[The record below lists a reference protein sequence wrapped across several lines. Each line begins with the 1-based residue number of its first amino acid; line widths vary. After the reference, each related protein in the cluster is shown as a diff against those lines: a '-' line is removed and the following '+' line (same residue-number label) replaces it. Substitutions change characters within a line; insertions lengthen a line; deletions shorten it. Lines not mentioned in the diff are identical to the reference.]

1 MQRFADQPLGDR
13 PAVVVLGAAKLG
25 NYVVLQ
31 PLLRG
36 LRRKYPQADL
46 TYVGS
51 RRTRELERLT
61 PWIDRSLPLAER
73 REGASAVL
81 EGWRRR
87 RGSPDL
93 VINAD
98 GHSPHTRAWVRA
110 LAPRYVVGQADLP
123 AGDHPLQR
131 LSLDP
136 DWSAPDLER
145 RYAGWIGATAI
156 GALFCRV
163 AWLGSDGGDPPPLP
177 SAPPPPDLPPVLL
190 AVDGER
196 PAKLW
201 PLEQWRAL
209 CERLAADLHLPPPCL
224 GLVGAP
230 PRGIG
235 GPGRAIEEGLLAL
248 GVRDL
253 RGRLRLPELVGA
265 MAASRLVLAIDS
277 GPMHLA
283 AAAGCP
289 TVAIFAADGLG
300 VGASPARLWAPRS
313 PRVWVSRTPVHCQGC
328 HALAFANDDCVV
340 SGHPCMAALDSEQL
354 WPLVQAAWRCGG
366 AERVCDLSCA

>member
-13 PAVVVLGAAKLG
+13 PALVVLGAAKLG

-31 PLLRG
+31 PLLQG
-36 LRRKYPQADL
+36 LRRKYPHADL

-51 RRTRELERLT
+51 RRTIELERRN

-73 REGASAVL
+73 GAAAAAVL
-81 EGWRRR
+81 ARWRER
-87 RGSPDL
+87 RGPIDL

-98 GHSPHTRAWVRA
+98 GHSPHTRVWVEA
-110 LAPRYVVGQADLP
+110 LAPRYVVGEAPLP
-123 AGDHPLQR
+123 PGEHPLQR
-131 LSLDP
+131 LALDP

-145 RYAGWIGATAI
+145 RYTGWIGASSIT
-156 GALFCRV
+156 ALFCRV
-163 AWLGSDGGDPPPLP
+163 AWLRCDGEPPRLP
-177 SAPPPPDLPPVLL
+177 AAPPPAGLPPVLL

-201 PLEQWRAL
+201 PLEHWRAL
-209 CERLAADLHLPPPCL
+209 CARLAAELDLPPARL

-230 PRGIG
+230 PVGPG
-235 GPGRAIEEGLLAL
+235 GPGRRIEAGLLAD

-253 RGRLRLPELVGA
+253 RGRLPLPQLVGA

-289 TVAIFAADGLG
+289 TVAIFATDSAG

-313 PRVWVSRTPVHCQGC
+313 PRVLVTRTPVGCEGC
-328 HALAFANDDCVV
+328 HALSYANDACVV
-340 SGHPCMAALDSEQL
+340 PGHPCMAALGVEQV
-354 WPLVQAAWRCGG
+354 WPLVLRAWREGGG
-366 AERVCDLSCA
+366 ALPCALSCA

>member
-36 LRRKYPQADL
+36 LRRKYPRADL

-51 RRTRELERLT
+51 RRTRDLERLN

-73 REGASAVL
+73 GAAASAGL
-81 EGWRRR
+81 ERWRRR
-87 RGSPDL
+87 HGVPDL

-110 LAPRYVVGQADLP
+110 LAPRYVVGEADLP

-136 DWSAPDLER
+136 DWSSPDLER
-145 RYAGWIGATAI
+145 RYAGWIGGTSI
-156 GALFCRV
+156 PELFCRV
-163 AWLGSDGGDPPPLP
+163 AWLGGDGGGRPALP
-177 SAPPPPDLPPVLL
+177 SAPPPADLPPVLL

-196 PAKLW
+196 SAKLW
-201 PLEQWRAL
+201 PLEHWRAL
-209 CERLAADLHLPPPCL
+209 CARLACELELPPPCL

-230 PRGIG
+230 PRGAG

-265 MAASRLVLAIDS
+265 MAASRMVLAIDS

-283 AAAGCP
+283 AAAVCP
-289 TVAIFAADGLG
+289 TVAIFAADGSG
-300 VGASPARLWAPRS
+300 VGASSARLWAPRS
-313 PRVWVSRTPVHCQGC
+313 PHVWVSRTLVHCEGC
-328 HALAFANDDCVV
+328 HGHGFSNDRCVV
-340 SGHPCMAALDSEQL
+340 SGHPCMAALDADL
-354 WPLVQAAWRCGG
+354 VWPLVQAAWRCGG
-366 AERVCDLSCA
+366 APRVRDLSCA

>member
-36 LRRKYPQADL
+36 LRRKYPHADL

-51 RRTRELERLT
+51 RRTRDLERLN

-73 REGASAVL
+73 GAAASAGL
-81 EGWRRR
+81 ERWRRR
-87 RGSPDL
+87 HGAPDL

-110 LAPRYVVGQADLP
+110 LAPRYVVGEAELP

-145 RYAGWIGATAI
+145 RYAGWIGGTGI
-156 GALFCRV
+156 PELFCRV
-163 AWLGSDGGDPPPLP
+163 AWLGGDGGEPPALP
-177 SAPPPPDLPPVLL
+177 SAPPPADLPPVLL

-196 PAKLW
+196 SAKLW
-201 PLEQWRAL
+201 PLEHWRAL
-209 CERLAADLHLPPPCL
+209 GARLACELDLPPPRL

-230 PRGIG
+230 PRGAG

-265 MAASRLVLAIDS
+265 MAASRMVLAIDS

-289 TVAIFAADGLG
+289 TVAIFAADGSG
-300 VGASPARLWAPRS
+300 VGASSARLWAPRS
-313 PRVWVSRTPVHCQGC
+313 PRVWVSRTPVHCEGC
-328 HALAFANDDCVV
+328 HGHGFSNDRCVV
-340 SGHPCMAALDSEQL
+340 SGHPCMAALDADL
-354 WPLVQAAWRCGG
+354 VWPLVQAAWRCGD
-366 AERVCDLSCA
+366 APRVRDLSCA

>member
-13 PAVVVLGAAKLG
+13 PALVVLGAAKLG

-31 PLLRG
+31 PLLQG
-36 LRRKYPQADL
+36 LRRKYPHADL

-51 RRTRELERLT
+51 RRTIELERRN

-73 REGASAVL
+73 GAAAAAVL
-81 EGWRRR
+81 ARWRER
-87 RGSPDL
+87 RGPIDL

-98 GHSPHTRAWVRA
+98 GHSPHTRVWVEA
-110 LAPRYVVGQADLP
+110 LAPRYVVGEAPLP
-123 AGDHPLQR
+123 RGEHPLQR
-131 LSLDP
+131 LALDP

-145 RYAGWIGATAI
+145 HYTGWIGASSIT
-156 GALFCRV
+156 ALFCRV
-163 AWLGSDGGDPPPLP
+163 AWLRCDGEPPRLP
-177 SAPPPPDLPPVLL
+177 AAPPPAGLPPVLL

-201 PLEQWRAL
+201 PLEHWRAL
-209 CERLAADLHLPPPCL
+209 CARLAAELDLPPARL

-230 PRGIG
+230 PVGPG
-235 GPGRAIEEGLLAL
+235 GPGRRIEAGLLAD

-253 RGRLRLPELVGA
+253 RGRLPLPQLVGA

-289 TVAIFAADGLG
+289 TVAIFATDSAG

-313 PRVWVSRTPVHCQGC
+313 PRVLVTRTPVGCDGC
-328 HALAFANDDCVV
+328 HALSYANDACVV
-340 SGHPCMAALDSEQL
+340 PGHPCMAALGVEQV
-354 WPLVQAAWRCGG
+354 WPLVLRAWREGGG
-366 AERVCDLSCA
+366 ALPCALSCA

>member
-36 LRRKYPQADL
+36 LRRKYPRADL

-51 RRTRELERLT
+51 RRTRDLERLN

-73 REGASAVL
+73 AAAASAAL
-81 EGWRRR
+81 ERWRRR
-87 RGSPDL
+87 RGVPDL

-110 LAPRYVVGQADLP
+110 LAPRYVVGEADLP

-136 DWSAPDLER
+136 DWSSPDLER
-145 RYAGWIGATAI
+145 RYAGWIGGTGI
-156 GALFCRV
+156 PELFCRV
-163 AWLGSDGGDPPPLP
+163 AWLGGDGGGRPALP
-177 SAPPPPDLPPVLL
+177 SAPPPADLPPVLL

-196 PAKLW
+196 SAKLW
-201 PLEQWRAL
+201 PLEHWRAL
-209 CERLAADLHLPPPCL
+209 CARLACELELPPPCL

-230 PRGIG
+230 PRGAG

-265 MAASRLVLAIDS
+265 MAASRMVLAIDS

-289 TVAIFAADGLG
+289 TVAIFAADGSG
-300 VGASPARLWAPRS
+300 VGASSARLWAPRS
-313 PRVWVSRTPVHCQGC
+313 PHVWVSRTPVHCEGC
-328 HALAFANDDCVV
+328 HGYAFSNDRCVV
-340 SGHPCMAALDSEQL
+340 SGHPCMAALDADL
-354 WPLVQAAWRCGG
+354 VWPLVQAAWRCGG
-366 AERVCDLSCA
+366 APRVRDLSCA

>member
-36 LRRKYPQADL
+36 LRRKYPHADL

-51 RRTRELERLT
+51 RRTRDLERLN

-73 REGASAVL
+73 GAAASAGL
-81 EGWRRR
+81 ERWRRR
-87 RGSPDL
+87 HGAPDL

-110 LAPRYVVGQADLP
+110 LAPRYVVGEAELP

-145 RYAGWIGATAI
+145 RYAGWIGGTGI
-156 GALFCRV
+156 PELFCRV
-163 AWLGSDGGDPPPLP
+163 AWLGGDGGEPPALPSVPPP
-177 SAPPPPDLPPVLL
+177 ADLPPVLL

-196 PAKLW
+196 SAKLW
-201 PLEQWRAL
+201 PLEHWRAL
-209 CERLAADLHLPPPCL
+209 GARLACELDLPPPRL

-230 PRGIG
+230 PRGAG

-265 MAASRLVLAIDS
+265 MAASRMVLAIDS

-289 TVAIFAADGLG
+289 TVAIFAADGSG
-300 VGASPARLWAPRS
+300 VGASSARLWAPRS
-313 PRVWVSRTPVHCQGC
+313 PRVWVSRTPVHCEGC
-328 HALAFANDDCVV
+328 HGHGFSNDRCVV
-340 SGHPCMAALDSEQL
+340 SGHPCMAALDADL
-354 WPLVQAAWRCGG
+354 VWPLVQAAWRCGD
-366 AERVCDLSCA
+366 APRVRDLSCA

>member
-36 LRRKYPQADL
+36 LRRKYPLADL

-51 RRTRELERLT
+51 RRTRDLERLN

-73 REGASAVL
+73 GAAASAGL
-81 EGWRRR
+81 ERWRRR
-87 RGSPDL
+87 HGVPDL

-110 LAPRYVVGQADLP
+110 LAPRYVVGVADLP

-136 DWSAPDLER
+136 DWSSPDLER
-145 RYAGWIGATAI
+145 RYAGWIGGTGI
-156 GALFCRV
+156 PELFCRV
-163 AWLGSDGGDPPPLP
+163 AWLGGDGGGRPALP
-177 SAPPPPDLPPVLL
+177 SAPPPADLPPVLL

-196 PAKLW
+196 SAKLW
-201 PLEQWRAL
+201 PLEHWRAL
-209 CERLAADLHLPPPCL
+209 CARLACELELPPPCL

-230 PRGIG
+230 PRGAG

-265 MAASRLVLAIDS
+265 MAASRMVLAIDS

-289 TVAIFAADGLG
+289 TVAIFAADGSG
-300 VGASPARLWAPRS
+300 VGASSARLWAPRS
-313 PRVWVSRTPVHCQGC
+313 PDVWVSRTPVHCEGC
-328 HALAFANDDCVV
+328 HGHGFSNDRCVV
-340 SGHPCMAALDSEQL
+340 SGHPCMAALDADL
-354 WPLVQAAWRCGG
+354 VWPLVQAAWRCGG
-366 AERVCDLSCA
+366 APRVRDLSCA